1 MTQKTLTPS
10 SNSID
15 PKLSYQCTA
24 EFLLVV
30 VRKGMISEVDNF
42 TTLKEA
48 KREFAE
54 VARYHRYK
62 PSEINGSD
70 YYDVSIWKWTGERYE
85 NIYYFP

>member
-1 MTQKTLTPS
+1 MAQKILAPN
-10 SNSID
+10 SNSIN
-15 PKLSYQCTA
+15 PKLSHQCTA
-24 EFLLVV
+24 EFLLIV

-42 TTLKEA
+42 TTLTEA
-48 KREFAE
+48 KRAFAE

-85 NIYYFP
+85 NIYYLP